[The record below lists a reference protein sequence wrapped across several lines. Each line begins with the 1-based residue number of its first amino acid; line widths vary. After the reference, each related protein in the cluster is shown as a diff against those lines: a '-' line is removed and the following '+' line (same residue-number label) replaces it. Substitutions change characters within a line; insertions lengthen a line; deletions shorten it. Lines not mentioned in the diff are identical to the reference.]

1 MNLYEIIIEVLRAA
15 KEKGV
20 SLENDWEI
28 EDIATEIYDMFYSS
42 EMITT
47 YISSGYLEDLKDYW
61 EEPKI
66 ND

>member
-1 MNLYEIIIEVLRAA
+1 MNLYEIIIEVLKAA

-20 SLENDWEI
+20 SLENDWER

-42 EMITT
+42 EMITS

-61 EEPKI
+61 EEPNI

>member
-20 SLENDWEI
+20 SLENNWER

-42 EMITT
+42 EMISS
-47 YISSGYLEDLKDYW
+47 YISTEYVEDIKDYW
-61 EEPKI
+61 EDKSL

>member
-1 MNLYEIIIEVLRAA
+1 MNLYEIIIEVLKAA

-20 SLENDWEI
+20 SLENDWER

-42 EMITT
+42 EMITS
-47 YISSGYLEDLKDYW
+47 YISSGYLEDFKDYW

>member
-20 SLENDWEI
+20 SLENDWER

-61 EEPKI
+61 EEPNI